1 MSDCLFCRIAGGEL
15 PANVVARSPRAL
27 AFLDINPQA
36 PIHVL
41 VIPTEHHGGPR
52 DLGNDAAEPI
62 AGHLLRFAV
71 EVAAQ
76 LGLAESGYRLVLNQ
90 GTDGGQ
96 SVGHVHIHV
105 LGGRR
110 MKWPPG

>member
-1 MSDCLFCRIAGGEL
+1 VSDCLFCRIAAGEI
-15 PANVVARSPRAL
+15 PAKIVARTPRAL
-27 AFLDINPQA
+27 AFHDIGPQA
-36 PIHVL
+36 PTHVL
-41 VIPTEHHGGPR
+41 VIPIEHLGGPA
-52 DLGNDAAEPI
+52 DLASEAGEAA
-62 AGHLLRFAV
+62 AGHLLRFAA
-71 EVAAQ
+71 EVARQ

-90 GTDGGQ
+90 GADGGQ